1 MILSRQEVESAIRT
15 LLKKYNADHAI
26 LFGSYARG
34 EETEDSDIDVI
45 IVGGEKFH
53 GTDVFASAEDLFEMT
68 NKDVDVYEISEVNKG
83 TEFYNNIMCEGVRIA

>member
-34 EETEDSDIDVI
+34 EETEGSDIDVI

-53 GTDVFASAEDLFEMT
+53 RTDVLDIGEELREMT
-68 NKDVDVYEISEVNKG
+68 KMPVDAYEICEVNVG
-83 TEFYNNIMCEGVRIA
+83 SPLYNNIMREGVRIA

>member
-45 IVGGEKFH
+45 IVGGEKFDR
-53 GTDVFASAEDLFEMT
+53 TDVFAIAEDLFEMS
-68 NKDVDVYEISEVNKG
+68 NMPVDVYEISEINKG
-83 TEFYNNIMCEGVRIA
+83 SNLYNSIMREGVRIA